1 MNLSKILCTFSGD
14 DYGIISKLNDN
25 KILNRF
31 KAIGVF
37 VTAIFALCF
46 ISCYFTFTKLFQ
58 NYFIGIPIGL
68 FFAFLITNI
77 YLLLL
82 YTLSKN
88 SLPCKSDKAA
98 KLFSIYI
105 RVVFIC
111 FIAII
116 VSKPIETI
124 IFSVPIDDEILSYKH
139 EQIEKYRK
147 STTEYFDAETNDLK
161 KIIEKQKKIIS
172 SLETNQIDNLEE
184 LLKKKE
190 LQKEELITSMIYL
203 VSNSNY
209 YIQSI
214 VILNTKYR
222 ACWFISLLT
231 IFIFL
236 FPAYLKYFL
245 GEHTSYYKKKKEI
258 ETQLVI
264 KEYEVF
270 KKQYKELFITKIISE
285 LQYPKHYE
293 ENSNLKELEN
303 IHNYMIR
310 NIQYSE
316 SFTDAPFNTIRKK
329 DDREFLKEN
338 DLISDLYNA

>member
-1 MNLSKILCTFSGD
+1 MNLSRILCTFSGD
-14 DYGIISKLNDN
+14 DYSIISQSDRT
-25 KILNRF
+25 IQNRF
-31 KAIGVF
+31 KAIGGF

-58 NYFIGIPIGL
+58 NYFIGIPIGI
-68 FFAFLITNI
+68 FFSYMITNI

-88 SLPCKSDKAA
+88 SFPCKTDKAA
-98 KLFSIYI
+98 QLFSISI

-124 IFSVPIDDEILSYKH
+124 LFSMPLENEIESYKQ
-139 EQIEKYRK
+139 EQIDKYRK
-147 STTEYFDAETNDLK
+147 STAEYYDAETKNLK
-161 KIIEKQKKIIS
+161 LIIEKQKN
-172 SLETNQIDNLEE
+172 LYDNAETSQIGNYEK

-190 LQKEELITSMIYL
+190 LQKDELIASMIKL

-222 ACWFISLLT
+222 TCWLITLFT
-231 IFIFL
+231 MFVFL
-236 FPAYLKYFL
+236 FPAYLKNFL
-245 GEHTSYYKKKKEI
+245 GEQSFYYETKRTIENRLVKE
-258 ETQLVI
+258 
-264 KEYEVF
+264 EYASF
-270 KKQYKELFITKIISE
+270 KARYNLLFQE
-285 LQYPKHYE
+285 HLNQ
-293 ENSNLKELEN
+293 
-303 IHNYMIR
+303 
-310 NIQYSE
+310 NIQFSE
-316 SFTDAPFNTIRKK
+316 PFIDAPFNTIRKR
-329 DDREFLKEN
+329 DEREFLKED

>member
-1 MNLSKILCTFSGD
+1 MNLSRILCTFSGD
-14 DYGIISKLNDN
+14 DYSIISQSDRT
-25 KILNRF
+25 IQNRF
-31 KAIGVF
+31 KAIGGF

-58 NYFIGIPIGL
+58 NYFIGIPIGI
-68 FFAFLITNI
+68 FFSYMITNI

-88 SLPCKSDKAA
+88 SFPCKTDKAA
-98 KLFSIYI
+98 QLFSISI

-124 IFSVPIDDEILSYKH
+124 LFSMPLESEIESYKQ

-147 STTEYFDAETNDLK
+147 STAEYYDAETKNLK
-161 KIIEKQKKIIS
+161 LIIEKQKK
-172 SLETNQIDNLEE
+172 LYGNAETSQIGNYEK
-184 LLKKKE
+184 LLQKKE
-190 LQKEELITSMIYL
+190 LQKDELIASMIKL

-222 ACWFISLLT
+222 TCWLITLLT
-231 IFIFL
+231 MFVFL
-236 FPAYLKYFL
+236 FPAYLKNFL
-245 GEHTSYYKKKKEI
+245 GEQSFYYETKRTIENRLVKE
-258 ETQLVI
+258 
-264 KEYEVF
+264 EYASF
-270 KKQYKELFITKIISE
+270 KARYNLLFQE
-285 LQYPKHYE
+285 HLNQ
-293 ENSNLKELEN
+293 
-303 IHNYMIR
+303 
-310 NIQYSE
+310 NIQFSE
-316 SFTDAPFNTIRKK
+316 PFIDAPFNTIRKR
-329 DDREFLKEN
+329 DEREFLKED